1 MINHFVRNGFQSGWD
16 VLPVKSD
23 LQGIVSHPSF
33 PSCTQSAPLKC
44 DVCGSFQ
51 LYCSQKPWWQ
61 ISSALT
67 VCAVLWN
74 DCRSATVRE
83 RMTPGIGGGDLQTQQ
98 VATLHYSRVSC
109 PHTYLGVPLSP
120 HHHHHFPGKYFS
132 ACSMG
137 SQIHTSHGIQRA
149 HSSHLPP
156 ENGDTNQNSIWGLSR
171 KEIELF

>member
-1 MINHFVRNGFQSGWD
+1 MINHFVCNGFQSGWD

-83 RMTPGIGGGDLQTQQ
+83 RMTPGIRRGWSANTAGCHPPLLQG
-98 VATLHYSRVSC
+98 LLSSYISRGSFIS
-109 PHTYLGVPLSP
+109 PPSPPLP
-120 HHHHHFPGKYFS
+120 WEIFL
-132 ACSMG
+132 SM
-137 SQIHTSHGIQRA
+137 QH
-149 HSSHLPP
+149 
-156 ENGDTNQNSIWGLSR
+156 GLSNSHISR
-171 KEIELF
+171 NPKGPLFPFTTWEWWH